1 MTGVMPI
8 NAFSILKEKGITHI
22 LSCVPDRPNLFEENG
37 IRYLCIA
44 MSDTE
49 FFDLLSCLEK
59 TNKFID
65 DCFQSK
71 GRILVHCQ
79 MGQSRSAATVVG
91 YLMKSQHMSYDEAF
105 EFVKS
110 RRRFIGNSKLRF
122 FNQLKKYEAVL
133 MNGDSK

>member
-8 NAFSILKEKGITHI
+8 NALNILKEKGITHI
-22 LSCVPDRPNLFEENG
+22 LSCIPNRPNLFEKDG
-37 IRYLCIA
+37 IKYLSVG
-44 MSDTE
+44 MSDTK
-49 FFDLLSCLEK
+49 FFNLLACLKE

-65 DCFQSK
+65 DCIKSD

-91 YLMKSQHMSYDEAF
+91 YLMKSRRMTYDDAF

-110 RRRFIGNSKLRF
+110 KRRFIGNSKLRF
-122 FNQLKKYEAVL
+122 FNQLKKYEATL
-133 MNGDSK
+133 MSGDLE

>member
-8 NAFSILKEKGITHI
+8 NALNILKEKGITHI
-22 LSCVPDRPNLFEENG
+22 LSCVPDRPNLFEKDG
-37 IRYLCIA
+37 IKYLSVG

-49 FFDLLSCLEK
+49 FFDLLACLKE

-65 DCFQSK
+65 DCIKSG

-91 YLMKSQHMSYDEAF
+91 YLMKSRHMTYDDAF

-110 RRRFIGNSKLRF
+110 KRRFIGNSKLRF
-122 FNQLKKYEAVL
+122 FNQLKKYEARL
-133 MNGDSK
+133 MDGDLE